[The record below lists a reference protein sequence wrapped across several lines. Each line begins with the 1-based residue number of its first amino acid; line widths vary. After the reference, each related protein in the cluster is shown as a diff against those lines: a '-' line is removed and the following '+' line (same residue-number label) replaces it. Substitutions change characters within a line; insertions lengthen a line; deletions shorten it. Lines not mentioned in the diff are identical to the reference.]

1 MDINT
6 YKIFVTV
13 AETNNISYTAEV
25 LGYTQSGVSH
35 SMKRLE
41 KELGL
46 QLFIRDRYGVH
57 LTPIGRDFL
66 QKVRALMSEN
76 EKLEQFI
83 YNIKGLEVGSLN
95 IGALS
100 SISVNW
106 LPDIINNFNIE
117 HPNITIN
124 LKEGGISDLY
134 NWVSESKVDFAFSSL
149 DIKDNN
155 RNLEFLPISS
165 DKYVAILPNEY
176 NTENMNSFPISKFNG
191 ENFILPDLSYDNSIF
206 EILKKENS
214 KPIFRFSSQNDY
226 SIISM
231 VENGLGLSILPELTI
246 KREKDRL
253 KYLPLEPSYNRKLG
267 IYMKKFKDLSPAAKT
282 FIYFVASYFDIP
294 YDNLKLK

>member
-176 NTENMNSFPISKFNG
+176 NTENMNNFPISKFNG
-191 ENFILPDLSYDNSIF
+191 ENFIIPDLSYDNSIF

-231 VENGLGLSILPELTI
+231 VENGLGLSILPELAI

>member
-165 DKYVAILPNEY
+165 DIYIAILPNEY
-176 NTENMNSFPISKFNG
+176 NTESMNSFPISKFTG

-231 VENGLGLSILPELTI
+231 VENGLGLSILPELAI

-253 KYLPLEPSYNRKLG
+253 KYLPLEPSYHRKLG
-267 IYMKKFKDLSPAAKT
+267 ISMKKFKDLSPAAKT
-282 FIYFVASYFDIP
+282 FIYFVANYFDIP
-294 YDNLKLK
+294 YDVLKTK

>member
-134 NWVSESKVDFAFSSL
+134 NWVSESKVDFTFSSL

-176 NTENMNSFPISKFNG
+176 NTENMNNFPISKFNG
-191 ENFILPDLSYDNSIF
+191 ENFIIPDLSYDNSIF

-231 VENGLGLSILPELTI
+231 VENGLGLSILPELAI

>member
-124 LKEGGISDLY
+124 LKEGGLSDLY

-176 NTENMNSFPISKFNG
+176 NTENMNNFPISKFNG
-191 ENFILPDLSYDNSIF
+191 ENFIIPDLSYDNSIF
-206 EILKKENS
+206 EIFKKENS

-231 VENGLGLSILPELTI
+231 VENGLGLSILPELAI

>member
-176 NTENMNSFPISKFNG
+176 NTENMNSFPISKFTG

>member
-176 NTENMNSFPISKFNG
+176 NTENMNNFPISKFNG

-231 VENGLGLSILPELTI
+231 VENGLGLSILPELAI

>member
-176 NTENMNSFPISKFNG
+176 NTENMNNFPISKFNG
-191 ENFILPDLSYDNSIF
+191 ENFIIPDLSYDNSIF

-231 VENGLGLSILPELTI
+231 VENGLGLSILPELAI

-253 KYLPLEPSYNRKLG
+253 KYLPLEPIYNRKLG
-267 IYMKKFKDLSPAAKT
+267 ISMKKFKDLSPAAKT
-282 FIYFVASYFDIP
+282 FIYFVANYFDIP
-294 YDNLKLK
+294 YDVLKTK

>member
-13 AETNNISYTAEV
+13 AETNNISYTAEL

-95 IGALS
+95 IGTLS
-100 SISVNW
+100 SISVNL
-106 LPDIINNFNIE
+106 LPDIINKFNLE
-117 HPNITIN
+117 HPNISIN
-124 LKEGGISDLY
+124 LKEGGITDLY
-134 NWVSESKVDFAFSSL
+134 NWVLESKVDFTFSSL
-149 DIKDNN
+149 DNIDTN
-155 RNLEFLPISS
+155 RNLEFLPILE
-165 DKYVAILPNEY
+165 DKYVAIFPKSY
-176 NTENMNSFPISKFNG
+176 NIENINSFTISDFNG
-191 ENFILPDLSYDNSIF
+191 KDFILPDFSYDNSIF
-206 EILKKENS
+206 EILKKENI
-214 KPIFRFSSQNDY
+214 KPIFRFLSQNDY

-231 VENGLGLSILPELTI
+231 VENGLGFGILPELAI
-246 KREKDRL
+246 KREKID
-253 KYLPLEPSYNRKLG
+253 YS
-267 IYMKKFKDLSPAAKT
+267 IYR
-282 FIYFVASYFDIP
+282 
-294 YDNLKLK
+294 

>member
-176 NTENMNSFPISKFNG
+176 KTENMNNFPISKFNG

-231 VENGLGLSILPELTI
+231 VENGLGLSILPELAI

>member
-46 QLFIRDRYGVH
+46 QLFIRDKYGVH

-176 NTENMNSFPISKFNG
+176 NTENMNNFPISKFNG

-231 VENGLGLSILPELTI
+231 VENGLGLSILPELAI

>member
-13 AETNNISYTAEV
+13 AETNNISYTAEL

-66 QKVRALMSEN
+66 QKVRGLISEN

-95 IGALS
+95 IGTLS
-100 SISVNW
+100 SISVNL
-106 LPDIINNFNIE
+106 LPDIINKFNLE
-117 HPNITIN
+117 HPNISIN
-124 LKEGGISDLY
+124 LIEGGLTDLY
-134 NWVSESKVDFAFSSL
+134 NWVLESKVDFAFSGL
-149 DIKDNN
+149 DNSDTNK
-155 RNLEFLPISS
+155 NLEFLPIST
-165 DKYVAILPNEY
+165 DRYVAIFPNSY
-176 NTENMNSFPISKFNG
+176 NIDNLDRFPVTKFDG
-191 ENFILPDLSYDNSIF
+191 ENFILPDLSYDSSAFN
-206 EILKKENS
+206 ILKKENI
-214 KPIFRFSSQNDY
+214 KPNFRFSSQNDY

-231 VENGLGLSILPELTI
+231 VENGLGVSILPELAI
-246 KREKDRL
+246 KREKDTL
-253 KYLPLEPSYNRKLG
+253 KYLPLEPNYSRNLG
-267 IYMKKFKDLSPAAKT
+267 ISMKKFKDLSPAAKT
-282 FIYFVASYFDIP
+282 FIYFIASYFNISSD
-294 YDNLKLK
+294 KLKNK

>member
-13 AETNNISYTAEV
+13 AETNNISYTAEL

-124 LKEGGISDLY
+124 LKEGGLSDLY

-176 NTENMNSFPISKFNG
+176 NTENMNNFPISKFNG
-191 ENFILPDLSYDNSIF
+191 ENFIIPDLSYDNSIF

-231 VENGLGLSILPELTI
+231 VENGLGLSILPELAI

>member
-41 KELGL
+41 KKLGL

-176 NTENMNSFPISKFNG
+176 NTENMNNFPISKFNG

-231 VENGLGLSILPELTI
+231 VENGLGLSILPELAI

>member
-95 IGALS
+95 IGTLS

>member
-1 MDINT
+1 MDLNT
-6 YKIFVTV
+6 YKMFVTV
-13 AETNNISYTAEV
+13 AETSNISYTAEL

-66 QKVRALMSEN
+66 QKVRGLISEN

-95 IGALS
+95 IGTFS

-106 LPDIINNFNIE
+106 LPDIINKFNLE
-117 HPNITIN
+117 HPHISIN
-124 LKEGGISDLY
+124 LKEGGVNDLH
-134 NWVSESKVDFAFSSL
+134 NWVLESKVDFAFSG
-149 DIKDNN
+149 IDNDESDKT
-155 RNLEFLPISS
+155 LEFLPIST
-165 DKYVAILPNEY
+165 DKYVAI
-176 NTENMNSFPISKFNG
+176 FPKDYKLDNIDNFPVSDFNG
-191 ENFILPDLSYDNSIF
+191 ENFILADLSYNNSIF
-206 EILKKENS
+206 EILKRENVS
-214 KPIFRFSSQNDY
+214 PIFRFSSQNDY

-231 VENGLGLSILPELTI
+231 VENGLGLSILPELAI
-246 KREKDRL
+246 KRETSRL
-253 KYLPLEPSYNRKLG
+253 KYLPLEPSYHRKLG
-267 IYMKKFKDLSPAAKT
+267 ISMKKFKDLSPAAKT

>member
-35 SMKRLE
+35 SIKRLE

-176 NTENMNSFPISKFNG
+176 KTENMNNFPISKFNG

-231 VENGLGLSILPELTI
+231 VENGLGLSILPELAI
-246 KREKDRL
+246 KRETSRL
-253 KYLPLEPSYNRKLG
+253 KYLPLEPSYHRKLG
-267 IYMKKFKDLSPAAKT
+267 ISMKKFKDLSPAAKT

>member
-13 AETNNISYTAEV
+13 AETNNISYTAEL

-95 IGALS
+95 IGTLS

-176 NTENMNSFPISKFNG
+176 NTENMNNFPISKFNG
-191 ENFILPDLSYDNSIF
+191 ENFIIPDLSYDNSIF

-231 VENGLGLSILPELTI
+231 VENGLGLSILPELAI
-246 KREKDRL
+246 KREKDKL

-282 FIYFVASYFDIP
+282 FVYFVASYFDIP

>member
-134 NWVSESKVDFAFSSL
+134 NWGSESKVDFAFSSL

-176 NTENMNSFPISKFNG
+176 NTENMNNFPISKFNG
-191 ENFILPDLSYDNSIF
+191 ENFIIPDLSYDNSIF

-231 VENGLGLSILPELTI
+231 VENGLGLSILPELAI

>member
-124 LKEGGISDLY
+124 LKEGGLSDLY

-176 NTENMNSFPISKFNG
+176 NTENMNNFPISKFNG
-191 ENFILPDLSYDNSIF
+191 ENFIIPDLSYDNSIF

-231 VENGLGLSILPELTI
+231 VENGLGLSILPELAI

>member
-13 AETNNISYTAEV
+13 AETNNISYTAEL

-95 IGALS
+95 IGTLS
-100 SISVNW
+100 SISVNL
-106 LPDIINNFNIE
+106 LPDIINKFNLE
-117 HPNITIN
+117 HPNIIIN
-124 LKEGGISDLY
+124 LKEGGITDLY
-134 NWVSESKVDFAFSSL
+134 NWVLESKVDFTFSSL
-149 DIKDNN
+149 DNIDTN
-155 RNLEFLPISS
+155 RNLEFLPILE
-165 DKYVAILPNEY
+165 DKYVAIFPKSY
-176 NTENMNSFPISKFNG
+176 NIENINSFTISDFNG
-191 ENFILPDLSYDNSIF
+191 KDFILPDLSYDNSIF

-231 VENGLGLSILPELTI
+231 VENGLGLSILPELAI

>member
-13 AETNNISYTAEV
+13 AETNNISYTAEL

-124 LKEGGISDLY
+124 LKEGGLSDLY

-176 NTENMNSFPISKFNG
+176 NTENMNNFPISKFNG
-191 ENFILPDLSYDNSIF
+191 ENFIIPDLSYDNSIF
-206 EILKKENS
+206 EILKKENI
-214 KPIFRFSSQNDY
+214 KPIFRFLSQNDY

-231 VENGLGLSILPELTI
+231 VENGLGLSILPELAI

-282 FIYFVASYFDIP
+282 FIYFVASYFDIS

>member
-191 ENFILPDLSYDNSIF
+191 ENFIIPDLSYDNSIF

-231 VENGLGLSILPELTI
+231 VENGLGLSILPELAI

>member
-176 NTENMNSFPISKFNG
+176 NTENMNNFPISKFNG
-191 ENFILPDLSYDNSIF
+191 ENFIIPDLSYDNSIF
-206 EILKKENS
+206 EIFKKENS

-231 VENGLGLSILPELTI
+231 VENGLGLSILPELAI

>member
-6 YKIFVTV
+6 YKIFATV
-13 AETNNISYTAEV
+13 AETNNISYTAEL

-95 IGALS
+95 IGTLS

-176 NTENMNSFPISKFNG
+176 NTENMNNFPISKFNG
-191 ENFILPDLSYDNSIF
+191 ENFIIPDLSYDNSIF

-231 VENGLGLSILPELTI
+231 VENGLGLSILPELAI
-246 KREKDRL
+246 KREKDKL

-282 FIYFVASYFDIP
+282 FVYFVASYFDIP

>member
-13 AETNNISYTAEV
+13 AETNNISYTAEL

-95 IGALS
+95 IGTLS
-100 SISVNW
+100 SISVNL
-106 LPDIINNFNIE
+106 LPDIINNFNLE
-117 HPNITIN
+117 HPNISIN
-124 LKEGGISDLY
+124 LKEGGITDLY
-134 NWVSESKVDFAFSSL
+134 NWVLESKVDFTFSSL
-149 DIKDNN
+149 DNIDTN
-155 RNLEFLPISS
+155 RNLEFLPILE
-165 DKYVAILPNEY
+165 DKYVAIFPKSY
-176 NTENMNSFPISKFNG
+176 NIENINSFTISDFNG
-191 ENFILPDLSYDNSIF
+191 KDFILPDLSYDNSIF
-206 EILKKENS
+206 EILKKENIR
-214 KPIFRFSSQNDY
+214 PIFRFLSQNDY

-231 VENGLGLSILPELTI
+231 VENGLGFGILPELAI
-246 KREKDRL
+246 KREKNRL
-253 KYLPLEPSYNRKLG
+253 QYLPLEPNYFRTIG
-267 IYMKKFKDLSPAAKT
+267 ISMKKFKDLSPAAKT
-282 FIYFVASYFDIP
+282 FIYFVANYFDIP
-294 YDNLKLK
+294 HDTLKQK

>member
-176 NTENMNSFPISKFNG
+176 NTENMNNFPISKFNG

-231 VENGLGLSILPELTI
+231 VENGLGLSILPELAI
-246 KREKDRL
+246 KREKDRP

>member
-13 AETNNISYTAEV
+13 AETNNISYTAEL

-95 IGALS
+95 IGTLS
-100 SISVNW
+100 SISVNL

-176 NTENMNSFPISKFNG
+176 NTENMNNFPISKFNG
-191 ENFILPDLSYDNSIF
+191 ENFIIPDLSYDNSIF

-231 VENGLGLSILPELTI
+231 VENGLGLSILPELAI
-246 KREKDRL
+246 KREKDKL

-282 FIYFVASYFDIP
+282 FVYFVASYFDIP

>member
-13 AETNNISYTAEV
+13 AETNNISYTAEL

-95 IGALS
+95 IGTLS
-100 SISVNW
+100 SISVNL
-106 LPDIINNFNIE
+106 LPDIINKFNLE
-117 HPNITIN
+117 HPNISIN
-124 LKEGGISDLY
+124 LKEGGITDLY
-134 NWVSESKVDFAFSSL
+134 NWVLESKVDFTFSSL
-149 DIKDNN
+149 DNIDTN
-155 RNLEFLPISS
+155 RNLEFLPILE
-165 DKYVAILPNEY
+165 DKYVAIFPKSY
-176 NTENMNSFPISKFNG
+176 NIENTNSFTILDFNG
-191 ENFILPDLSYDNSIF
+191 KDFILPDLSYDNSIF
-206 EILKKENS
+206 EILKKENI
-214 KPIFRFSSQNDY
+214 KPIFRFLSQNDY

-231 VENGLGLSILPELTI
+231 VENGLGFGILPELAI
-246 KREKDRL
+246 EREKNRL
-253 KYLPLEPSYNRKLG
+253 QYLLLEPNYFRTIG
-267 IYMKKFKDLSPAAKT
+267 ISMKKFKDLSPAAKT
-282 FIYFVASYFDIP
+282 FIYFVANYFDIP
-294 YDNLKLK
+294 HDTLKQK